1 MFNRDTIIMFLN
13 FPLLSLDAPPS
24 SIWRILRSTVIYE
37 TNFNDCMEISC
48 KLKDKIGSIP
58 KCTAF

>member
-24 SIWRILRSTVIYE
+24 SIWRILGSTVIYE
-37 TNFNDCMEISC
+37 TNFNDYGNIM
-48 KLKDKIGSIP
+48 
-58 KCTAF
+58 